1 MQHTYLRYECAD
13 SFAVTTSSS
22 TTSTLTTSPL
32 TFLSSSSNN
41 KSKKTSSSSSIVLST
56 ASSQI
61 IGYNL
66 RTNEPILKLGHRE
79 LLSGGLGTGKALNS
93 NEVLCL
99 TTSTSTTNNQEKS
112 IFKVATGWKDG
123 SIRIFEI
130 NDDDLYTQSFSK
142 QRNNTTN
149 KKQLDKIGLIHS
161 IIHNNTTNEKNEEF
175 IMREPLVLN
184 GHNQSSIMCLS
195 FDNHDDI
202 TNDGHLSAGR
212 FLASGSSDGRI
223 ILWDVIA
230 ETGLFRLLGH
240 KGPITDL
247 NFVHLH
253 RSTTTT
259 TTSTTSKEQDTIMTT
274 NTTNSTHGHM
284 IGMEENVNDMV
295 LISSSLDGLIKIWN
309 MESQCCIQ
317 TIANHNGQVTCS
329 SILSLTE
336 LQLQQEQQQKQK
348 KNTDQKDTSNTTKEI
363 ISYRSRFMS
372 GCIDGKVRVWSVHA
386 SKRMMGENERL
397 NQSSKEDSD
406 STTLTNINKIDN
418 DKIPNNIVQEDDVC
432 TYMGTLPLP
441 PNTISNEKIQCIQHH
456 TYPAQHNIGN
466 NINVDATITYC
477 GILRTNT
484 KHVDVYF
491 VRNVNETMKK
501 KIRRLRRRREKE
513 QKKDSNNVGDD
524 KKHRGKKRGLL
535 DDDDDDENDDTGEKE
550 MNDGKQLTKNELVVL
565 DDDQIKASDEF
576 EYLTTV
582 RSSNKIKSFT
592 FNPTKDKKGGIR
604 IVLALASNALEV
616 HSINMKQTE
625 DVQKTT
631 SIEYES
637 NLVSTSDMYGHPTG
651 IRSIALSSDDSLACT
666 VSKNMAKVWN
676 INNRSCLR
684 SLPLSNKSTKSKK
697 SSFYG
702 LCVTFLPGDSH
713 FVIGT
718 KEGHLM
724 IVDIPSGEIVYVEE
738 NAHEK
743 EIWSIDLKKPSR
755 DANNMMNND
764 DDGNDDSV
772 ITIMTG
778 SADKSVKFWEIE
790 SQSDDDE
797 NEAEEMFNNHPMLVH
812 VRTLQTSDDVVACR
826 YSYDPTKRMVF
837 VSTLDSQIK
846 VFFDDTL
853 KFFLSLYGHSLPALA
868 IDASDDD
875 TILASGGADKSIKIW
890 GLDFGDTHRT
900 LYGHSDSITDLR
912 FVKKTHNFFTSSK
925 DNTVRYWDA
934 DRFEQ
939 ILLLNGHNS
948 EINCLTVA
956 KTGAFVLSGG
966 MDRQVRVW
974 ERTKDMV
981 FLEEEKERQME
992 EAFDKVDGREDR
1004 GTEEILRSGAQKD
1017 IDEDDMDVDDDNPQS
1032 EAAVKRSVLS
1042 VASGDRIMEALERAD
1057 QELKDIAMFKSSQV
1071 GKNEKERKER
1081 TPNIMLMGMDPPR
1094 YILWV
1099 LRSIKSAE
1107 LEQSL
1112 LILPLSHMERLM
1124 FYLIS
1129 LLRRGEG
1136 VEICARASIFLVK
1149 THKNQLVY
1157 GGSGSS
1163 GQKGSNMAVPL
1174 RELCRLLKLRLGEA
1188 RDRIGYNI
1196 AAMKMVSRLS
1206 NERKNQYKIPD
1217 ETNGPIDIWKGLG
1230 RL

>member
-32 TFLSSSSNN
+32 TFLSNHHPNKHNTISSS
-41 KSKKTSSSSSIVLST
+41 TSSTSSLVLST
-56 ASSQI
+56 SASQI

-93 NEVLCL
+93 NEVLCI
-99 TTSTSTTNNQEKS
+99 TTSSGSGGNETYK
-112 IFKVATGWKDG
+112 IATGWKDG
-123 SIRIFEI
+123 SIRIFDVN
-130 NDDDLYTQSFSK
+130 NDDLLQQQIPTTSSK
-142 QRNNTTN
+142 KSS
-149 KKQLDKIGLIHS
+149 KKQLNKIGLVHS
-161 IIHNNTTNEKNEEF
+161 LLYDTYDHPSSSPTEAAKNEEF

-184 GHNQSSIMCLS
+184 GHNESSIMCLS
-195 FDNHDDI
+195 FDSEAENNGSMN
-202 TNDGHLSAGR
+202 TTTQPSRL
-212 FLASGSSDGRI
+212 LASGSSDGRI

-230 ETGLFRLLGH
+230 ETGLFRLIGH

-247 NFVHLH
+247 NFVHLQKDGMS
-253 RSTTTT
+253 STKKNDQAVVTTG
-259 TTSTTSKEQDTIMTT
+259 TTSVGSDVDMG
-274 NTTNSTHGHM
+274 N
-284 IGMEENVNDMV
+284 MV
-295 LISSSLDGLIKIWN
+295 LISSSLDGLVKIWD
-309 MESQCCIQ
+309 MASQCCIQ

-329 SILSLTE
+329 NALSLFEAQT
-336 LQLQQEQQQKQK
+336 QTSDK
-348 KNTDQKDTSNTTKEI
+348 KDNLAKMTC
-363 ISYRSRFMS
+363 RSRLLS
-372 GCIDGKVRVWSVHA
+372 GCIDGKVRVWSVHS
-386 SKRMMGENERL
+386 SKRMIGEDDSFQL
-397 NQSSKEDSD
+397 SKEGGGVVSA
-406 STTLTNINKIDN
+406 TNDTNMNEMIAN
-418 DKIPNNIVQEDDVC
+418 QDDVC
-432 TYMGTLPLP
+432 SYMGILPLP
-441 PNTISNEKIQCIQHH
+441 PNTISNEKIQCIQHY
-456 TYPAQHNIGN
+456 TYPASYSMDSESSQG
-466 NINVDATITYC
+466 TITYF

-484 KHVDVYF
+484 KHIDVYII
-491 VRNVNETMKK
+491 RNVNETMKK
-501 KIRRLRRRREKE
+501 KIRRLRRKREKE
-513 QKKDSNNVGDD
+513 SKKENKMDEDGKERN
-524 KKHRGKKRGLL
+524 KKRGLL
-535 DDDDDDENDDTGEKE
+535 DDEGGANEENEVQSNLKE
-550 MNDGKQLTKNELVVL
+550 NELVVL
-565 DDDQIKASDEF
+565 DDDLIKASDEF
-576 EYLTTV
+576 EFLTTI
-582 RSSNKIKSFT
+582 RSSSKIKAFT
-592 FNPTKDKKGGIR
+592 FNPAKDKKGGIR
-604 IVLALASNALEV
+604 LVLALASNALEV
-616 HSINMKQTE
+616 HSMHTRKEE
-625 DVQKTT
+625 DTRKPSNAMT
-631 SIEYES
+631 IYES
-637 NLVSTSDMYGHPTG
+637 KLISTSDMYGHPTG
-651 IRSIALSSDDSLACT
+651 IRSITLASDDSLACT
-666 VSKNMAKVWN
+666 VSKNMVKVWN
-676 INNRSCLR
+676 VNNRSCLR
-684 SLPLSNKSTKSKK
+684 SLPLSNKNTKSKK
-697 SSFYG
+697 TSFYG

-713 FVIGT
+713 FVVGT
-718 KEGHLM
+718 KEGHLL
-724 IVDIPSGEIVYVEE
+724 IVDVASGEIVYVEE
-738 NAHEK
+738 SAHEK
-743 EIWSIDLKKPSR
+743 EIWSIDMKKPR
-755 DANNMMNND
+755 DGKGILND
-764 DDGNDDSV
+764 DDEGDDAA

-778 SADKSVKFWEIE
+778 SADKTVKFWEIE
-790 SQSDDDE
+790 SQAEDE
-797 NEAEEMFNNHPMLVH
+797 DEESHQLNQFQNHPMLVH

-846 VFFDDTL
+846 VFFDDSL

-912 FVKKTHNFFTSSK
+912 FVKKTHNFFTCSK

-939 ILLLNGHNS
+939 ILLLNGHHS
-948 EINCLTVA
+948 EINCLTVS

-1004 GTEEILRSGAQKD
+1004 GTEEILRAGVQKD
-1017 IDEDDMDVDDDNPQS
+1017 ADDENIDEENPQS
-1032 EAAVKRSVLS
+1032 EAAVKRSVMS
-1042 VASGDRIMEALERAD
+1042 VASGDRIMEAIERAD
-1057 QELKDIAMFKSSQV
+1057 QELKEIRIFKSSQI
-1071 GKNEKERKER
+1071 GKSEKERKDR
-1081 TPNIMLMGMDPPR
+1081 TPNIMMMGMDPPG

-1129 LLRRGEG
+1129 LLRRGDG
-1136 VEICARASIFLVK
+1136 VELCSRASIFLVK
-1149 THKNQLVY
+1149 THQNQLIY

-1163 GQKGSNMAVPL
+1163 GQKGNTMSVPL
-1174 RELCRLLKLRLGEA
+1174 RELCKLLKLRLGEA

-1196 AAMKMVSRLS
+1196 AAMQMVTRLS

-1217 ETNGPIDIWKGLG
+1217 ESDGPVDIWKGLG